1 MFEDSEWEE
10 GEWEMLNPHGDW
22 VIMSQD
28 FDPDAP
34 EHAASRLGG
43 GFRRQKR
50 IKPDSIEGVTRGRR
64 LKGVVSA
71 AGKAFLEHFVAPVAI
86 QIVVDQI
93 QGNMFK
99 HPKDSQQNSDGTFT
113 YKDGSIA
120 TDTEIKHP
128 DGSVSTPDG
137 NVKYENGAS
146 YNRASRIVTLP
157 DGAEVQ
163 GEFDEAGRVVVTL

>member
-10 GEWEMLNPHGDW
+10 GEWEMLNPNGDW
-22 VIMSQD
+22 VIMSED

-34 EHAASRLGG
+34 EYAALKSGG
-43 GFRRQKR
+43 GFRRKKR
-50 IKPDSIEGVTRGRR
+50 IKPGRIGGSIRGRR
-64 LKGVVSA
+64 LKGVVSE
-71 AGKAFLEHFVAPVAI
+71 AGEAFLEHFIAPVAV
-86 QIVVDQI
+86 QIVVDEI
-93 QGNMFK
+93 QGNVFQ
-99 HPKDSQQNSDGTFT
+99 HPKDSQQNSDGT
-113 YKDGSIA
+113 YIYIDGSIA
-120 TDTEIKHP
+120 TNTEIKHP

-163 GEFDEAGRVVVTL
+163 GEFDEDGKVVVTL

>member
-34 EHAASRLGG
+34 EHAALKLGG
-43 GFRRQKR
+43 RFRRTKR
-50 IKPDSIEGVTRGRR
+50 IKPGSIGGVTRGRR

-71 AGKAFLEHFVAPVAI
+71 AGKAFLEHFVAPVAV

-163 GEFDEAGRVVVTL
+163 GEFDEDGKVVVTL